1 MKNRIINGMDP
12 DIGRS
17 DLLMTRSGNIYNIYI
32 NILLY
37 KMFFYNRNPLRYMI
51 SSLKCFFIEKILIF
65 CLLLL
70 IEMSNYLVMA

>member
-51 SSLKCFFIEKILIF
+51 SS
-65 CLLLL
+65 
-70 IEMSNYLVMA
+70 